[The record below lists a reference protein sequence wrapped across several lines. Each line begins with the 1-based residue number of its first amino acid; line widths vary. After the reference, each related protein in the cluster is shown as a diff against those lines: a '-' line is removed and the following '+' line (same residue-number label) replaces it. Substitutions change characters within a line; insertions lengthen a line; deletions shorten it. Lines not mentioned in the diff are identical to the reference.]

1 MLNMM
6 IVRILIIIVSLSIW
20 SDLKGVPLG
29 NTTRE
34 DLDSLLVWT
43 EGTFSNAI
51 QARVDSSFN
60 SISIWSK
67 RIWTSR
73 LPGGWF
79 FVRVMKHDSM
89 SVITLSQQVYHVN
102 SIEEGMFEITVYT
115 MSDEMAN
122 TDPMTAE
129 IEHFSVS
136 SLTQRRGCE
145 LYLQAADRT
154 FIGGT
159 HGTACASSV
168 QGASYTTVEVLISP
182 QGLWWLE
189 RRYAPG
195 GEAVESSP
203 NRAYALLREKQD

>member
-1 MLNMM
+1 M
-6 IVRILIIIVSLSIW
+6 IVRILIVVFASLSIAQY
-20 SDLKGVPLG
+20 LKGVPLG

-34 DLDSLLVWT
+34 DLDSLLAWT

-51 QARVDSSFN
+51 QARVDSSFDR
-60 SISIWSK
+60 ISIWSK

-102 SIEEGMFEITVYT
+102 SIEEGMFEVTVYA

-122 TDPMTAE
+122 TDPVSAE
-129 IEHFSVS
+129 IEQFSAH

-159 HGTACASSV
+159 HGTACASTV
-168 QGASYTTVEVLISP
+168 QGASYTTAELLISP

-189 RRYAPG
+189 RTYAPG
-195 GEAVESSP
+195 GEAVGRLQTS
-203 NRAYALLREKQD
+203 AYALLREKQD